1 MLRRVMKY
9 ESLSIS
15 IKCAYIANQNAKRN
29 IIFNRDTRQ
38 DKNMSCIDTSH
49 VNDASHVNT
58 PSWTYTVANYHP
70 INFLR
75 KYSKTGLANPL
86 VNKSPNCSVVSILSN
101 LMPLRTICSRNQ
113 MVFVA

>member
-49 VNDASHVNT
+49 VNDASHVN
-58 PSWTYTVANYHP
+58 SVY
-70 INFLR
+70 INLQ
-75 KYSKTGLANPL
+75 LHL
-86 VNKSPNCSVVSILSN
+86 
-101 LMPLRTICSRNQ
+101 Q
-113 MVFVA
+113 